1 LSQIVAEVD
10 LHMDLLWVFA
20 AIAPVAL
27 GLLFAFAARV
37 DPISGRLRSRQSRR
51 GKGIRGVTVD
61 A

>member
-1 LSQIVAEVD
+1 
-10 LHMDLLWVFA
+10 MDLLWVFA

-37 DPISGRLRSRQSRR
+37 DPISGRVRSRQSRR
-51 GKGIRGVTVD
+51 ERGETVD